1 MKSKKIAIFA
11 GYYLPT
17 IGGYIKNI
25 HELARRLCKK
35 GYSVDV
41 ITCNTENSALQEI
54 IDGVNVYRIPS
65 WDILSGNYPVPK
77 LSFTS
82 LKMMLKILR
91 KDYDAINT
99 QTRFFFICFIGWL
112 ISILK
117 RIPLIHLERGTRHS
131 VLDSKI
137 ATFIGMFYDHT
148 IGTLIVKTSSLN
160 LGVSKPAVE
169 FMKHLGAKDGKV
181 MYNGI
186 DVSMFENNAHVVK
199 GLDFDN
205 YNSSVT
211 VTFMGRLIYA
221 KGMQDL
227 ITIFPK
233 LKGRVRLLIVG
244 DGSYRKELEK
254 ISKKVDAG
262 NIIFLGEKKT
272 EEIPDILNITDI
284 FVNPSYSEGLPTSV
298 MEACAAGRAVVA
310 TDVGGTNEI
319 IQDGETGFLI
329 TPENLEELKK
339 KIDILIENPSLRKE
353 LGSKARE
360 YVKKNFSWDEIV
372 EKWVKE
378 IEMVISKWNCKTV
391 YLCRKDDCANQKDK
405 LRRY

>member
-41 ITCNTENSALQEI
+41 ITCNTENSALHEI

-65 WDILSGNYPVPK
+65 WDILGGNYPIPK

-82 LKMMLKILR
+82 LRMILKILR
-91 KDYDAINT
+91 KDYDVINT

-117 RIPLIHLERGTRHS
+117 GIPLIHLERGTRHS
-131 VLDSKI
+131 VLDNKI

-186 DVSMFENNAHVVK
+186 DVSMFENNDPVVK
-199 GLDFDN
+199 GLDIDN
-205 YNSSVT
+205 YNPSVT
-211 VTFMGRLIYA
+211 VTFIGRLIYA
-221 KGMQDL
+221 KGVQDL
-227 ITIFPK
+227 IAIFPK
-233 LKGRVRLLIVG
+233 LKGGVRLLIVG
-244 DGSYRKELEK
+244 EGSYRKELEK
-254 ISKKVDAG
+254 IAKKVDKR
-262 NIIFLGEKKT
+262 NITFLGKKKT
-272 EEIPDILNITDI
+272 EEIPDILNVTDI

-310 TDVGGTNEI
+310 TAVGGTNEI

-339 KIDILIENPSLRKE
+339 KIDILIENPGLRKE
-353 LGSKARE
+353 LGSKAKE
-360 YVKKNFSWDEIV
+360 YVKKNFSWDKIV

-378 IEMVISKWNCKTV
+378 IEMVVSK
-391 YLCRKDDCANQKDK
+391 
-405 LRRY
+405 

>member
-1 MKSKKIAIFA
+1 MKDRVYQGRKIAIFA
-11 GYYLPT
+11 GYYHPT

-41 ITCNTENSALQEI
+41 ITCNTENAALHEL
-54 IDGVNVYRIPS
+54 IDGVSVYRIPS
-65 WDILSGNYPVPK
+65 WDILGGNYPIPK

-82 LKMMLKILR
+82 LKMILAISR
-91 KDYDAINT
+91 KDYDVINT
-99 QTRFFFICFIGWL
+99 QTRFFFICFIGWT
-112 ISILK
+112 ISKLK
-117 RIPLIHLERGTRHS
+117 GIPLIHLERGTRHS
-131 VLDSKI
+131 VLESEI
-137 ATFIGMFYDHT
+137 TTFIGRLYDHT
-148 IGTLIVKTSSLN
+148 IGTLIVKTSSSN

-186 DVSMFENNAHVVK
+186 DVSMFENNEPVIK
-199 GLDFDN
+199 GLDIDN

-211 VTFMGRLIYA
+211 VTFIGRLIYA

-227 ITIFPK
+227 ITIFPE

-244 DGSYRKELEK
+244 EGSYRKELEK
-254 ISKKVDAG
+254 LTKKVDKRD
-262 NIIFLGEKKT
+262 IIFLGSKKV
-272 EEIPDILNITDI
+272 EEIPSILNITDI
-284 FVNPSYSEGLPTSV
+284 VVNPSYSEGLPTSV

-310 TDVGGTNEI
+310 TNVGGTNEI

-339 KIDILIENPSLRKE
+339 RIDILIENPGLRKE
-353 LGSKARE
+353 LGSKAKE
-360 YVKKNFSWDEIV
+360 YVKKKFSWDEIV

-378 IEMVISKWNCKTV
+378 IGMVIK
-391 YLCRKDDCANQKDK
+391 
-405 LRRY
+405 

>member
-1 MKSKKIAIFA
+1 MKRKKIAIFA

-17 IGGYIKNI
+17 IGGYIKSI

-65 WDILSGNYPVPK
+65 WDILGGNYPIPK

-82 LKMMLKILR
+82 LRMVLEILR
-91 KDYDAINT
+91 KDYAVINT
-99 QTRFFFICFIGWL
+99 HTRFFFICFIGWL

-117 RIPLIHLERGTRHS
+117 GIPLIHLEHGTRHS
-131 VLDSKI
+131 VLESKI
-137 ATFIGMFYDHT
+137 TTFIGWLYDHT
-148 IGTLIVKTSSLN
+148 IGTLIVKTASLN

-169 FMKHLGAKDGKV
+169 FMKHLGAKDGKI

-186 DVSMFENNAHVVK
+186 DVSMFENNNAHIVK
-199 GLDFDN
+199 GSDVDN

-221 KGMQDL
+221 KGVQDL
-227 ITIFPK
+227 ITIYPE

-244 DGSYRKELEK
+244 EGSYRKELEK
-254 ISKKVDAG
+254 LAKKVDKR
-262 NIIFLGEKKT
+262 NIIFLGKKKT
-272 EEIPDILNITDI
+272 EEIPDILSITDI

-298 MEACAAGRAVVA
+298 IEACAAGRAVVA

-329 TPENLEELKK
+329 PQKNLEELKK
-339 KIDILIENPSLRKE
+339 RIDILIENQDLREE
-353 LGSKARE
+353 LGSKARDC
-360 YVKKNFSWDEIV
+360 VKKNFSWDDIV

-378 IEMVISKWNCKTV
+378 IEMEIK
-391 YLCRKDDCANQKDK
+391 
-405 LRRY
+405 

>member
-65 WDILSGNYPVPK
+65 WDVLGGNYPVPK
-77 LSFTS
+77 PCFTS
-82 LKMMLKILR
+82 LKMILEIFR
-91 KDYDAINT
+91 KDYDVINT

-112 ISILK
+112 ISLLK
-117 RIPLIHLERGTRHS
+117 GIPLIHLERGTRHS
-131 VLDSKI
+131 VLDSEI
-137 ATFIGMFYDHT
+137 TTFIGRLYDHT
-148 IGTLIVKTSSLN
+148 IGTLIVKTASLN
-160 LGVSKPAVE
+160 LGVSKPAVD

-186 DVSMFENNAHVVK
+186 DVSMFENNDPVVK
-199 GLDFDN
+199 GLNVDN
-205 YNSSVT
+205 SNVT
-211 VTFMGRLIYA
+211 VTFIGRLIYA
-221 KGMQDL
+221 KGVQDL
-227 ITIFPK
+227 ITIFPE
-233 LKGRVRLLIVG
+233 LKGEVRLLIVG
-244 DGSYRKELEK
+244 EGSYRKELEK
-254 ISKKVDAG
+254 LSKKVEER
-262 NIIFLGEKKT
+262 NIIFLGKKKT
-272 EEIPDILNITDI
+272 EEIPGILNITDI

-298 MEACAAGRAVVA
+298 MEACAAGRAAVA

-319 IQDGETGFLI
+319 IQNGETGFLI
-329 TPENLEELKK
+329 APENLEELKK
-339 KIDILIENPSLRKE
+339 KITFLIENPGLRKE
-353 LGSKARE
+353 VGSKARE
-360 YVKKNFSWDEIV
+360 YVKNKFSWDEIV

-378 IEMVISKWNCKTV
+378 IEMVISRRNCKTV
-391 YLCRKDDCANQKDK
+391 FCVGKMTVQNKK
-405 LRRY
+405 IN